1 MFETRDYVAEGSMLP
16 NIENT
21 KNRRASVELVVF
33 VAFALI
39 SKLVMD
45 SSFGSY
51 SGPVSLL
58 TTLILLSIYMH
69 RRGEKWAS
77 MGLRALLGA
86 KAKLLLLPQ
95 AFSIFVAVLMTIVL
109 LTKGL
114 ESIGLHFMSETPEG
128 EMERWGD
135 IEGNL
140 QQYLVLIA
148 LSWIS
153 AGFGEEMFFRG
164 FVITRLQ
171 TAFDGTKLASA
182 FAVLLA
188 ALLFGYVHFYYQ
200 GLTGLVNATAIGL
213 IFGTFFLLYK
223 RNLWPLVL
231 AHGFINSLGFTSD
244 FMGWGI

>member
-1 MFETRDYVAEGSMLP
+1 MSSTGKTKKRRAVAE
-16 NIENT
+16 
-21 KNRRASVELVVF
+21 LVGF

-39 SKLVMD
+39 SKQMMD
-45 SSFGSY
+45 SLLGAY
-51 SGPVSLL
+51 SGPATLI
-58 TTLILLSIYMH
+58 TTLILLTIYMH
-69 RRGEKWAS
+69 KQGEKWAS
-77 MGLRALLGA
+77 LGLRALPGA

-95 AFSIFVAVLMTIVL
+95 AFLIFVAVLATIVL

-140 QQYLVLIA
+140 QQYLILIA

-171 TAFDGTKLASA
+171 TVFNGTKLASA
-182 FAVLLA
+182 LAVLLA

-200 GLTGLVNATAIGL
+200 GLTGLVNGGAIGL

-231 AHGFINSLGFTSD
+231 AHGFINSLGFTSE

>member
-1 MFETRDYVAEGSMLP
+1 MSSTD
-16 NIENT
+16 NT
-21 KNRRASVELVVF
+21 KKRRAAVELVGF

-39 SKLVMD
+39 SKELMD
-45 SSFGSY
+45 PFFGAY
-51 SGPVSLL
+51 SGPASLI
-58 TTLILLSIYMH
+58 TTLILLTIYMH
-69 RRGEKWAS
+69 KHGEKWSS
-77 MGLRALLGA
+77 MGLRTLPGA
-86 KAKLLLLPQ
+86 KAKLLLVPQ
-95 AFSIFVAVLMTIVL
+95 AILIFVAVLATMLL

-114 ESIGLHFMSETPEG
+114 ESVGLHFMSETPEG
-128 EMERWGD
+128 ETERWGD
-135 IEGNL
+135 IKGNL
-140 QQYLVLIA
+140 QQYLILIA

-171 TAFDGTKLASA
+171 TAFNPTKLASA

-200 GLTGLVNATAIGL
+200 GLAGLVNASVIGL

-231 AHGFINSLGFTSD
+231 AHGFINSLGFTSE
-244 FMGWGI
+244 FMGWGL

>member
-1 MFETRDYVAEGSMLP
+1 
-16 NIENT
+16 
-21 KNRRASVELVVF
+21 
-33 VAFALI
+33 
-39 SKLVMD
+39 MD
-45 SSFGSY
+45 SLLGAC
-51 SGPVSLL
+51 SGPATLI
-58 TTLILLSIYMH
+58 TTLILLTIYMN
-69 RRGEKWAS
+69 RQGEKWAS
-77 MGLRALLGA
+77 LGLRALPGA

-95 AFSIFVAVLMTIVL
+95 AFLIFVSVLATITL

-140 QQYLVLIA
+140 QQYLILIA

-171 TAFDGTKLASA
+171 TVFNGTRLASA
-182 FAVLLA
+182 LAVLLS

-200 GLTGLVNATAIGL
+200 GLTGLVNAGVIGL
-213 IFGTFFLLYK
+213 IFGAFFLLYK
-223 RNLWPLVL
+223 RYPERTRPAASGRRQPVARLYTQRLVL
-231 AHGFINSLGFTSD
+231 TQCGRLEFACIAPGYRTLLKI
-244 FMGWGI
+244 

>member
-1 MFETRDYVAEGSMLP
+1 MSS
-16 NIENT
+16 IENT
-21 KNRRASVELVVF
+21 KKRRAIAELVGF

-39 SKLVMD
+39 SKQMMD
-45 SSFGSY
+45 SAFGAY
-51 SGPVSLL
+51 SGPASLI
-58 TTLILLSIYMH
+58 TTLILLTIYMH
-69 RRGEKWAS
+69 QRGEKWAS
-77 MGLRALLGA
+77 MGLRALPGTR
-86 KAKLLLLPQ
+86 AKLLLLPQ
-95 AFSIFVAVLMTIVL
+95 AFLIFVAVLTTIAL

-114 ESIGLHFMSETPEG
+114 ELLGQHFMSETPEG
-128 EMERWGD
+128 EVERWGD

-140 QQYLVLIA
+140 QQYLILIA

-171 TAFDGTKLASA
+171 TVLNDTRLASA

-213 IFGTFFLLYK
+213 IFGAFFLLYK

-231 AHGFINSLGFTSD
+231 AHGFINSLGYTSD

>member
-1 MFETRDYVAEGSMLP
+1 MSSS
-16 NIENT
+16 ENT
-21 KNRRASVELVVF
+21 KKRTAIAELVGF

-39 SKLVMD
+39 SKQMMDPVFGPYAGPASLITTLV
-45 SSFGSY
+45 
-51 SGPVSLL
+51 LL
-58 TTLILLSIYMH
+58 TIYMH
-69 RRGEKWAS
+69 KSGEKWAS
-77 MGLRALLGA
+77 MGLHTLPGV

-95 AFSIFVAVLMTIVL
+95 ALLIFVSVLATVLL

-114 ESIGLHFMSETPEG
+114 ESVGVNFMSETPEG
-128 EMERWGD
+128 ERSRWGD

-140 QQYLVLIA
+140 QQYLILIA

-182 FAVLLA
+182 FSVLLA

-200 GLTGLVNATAIGL
+200 GLTGLVNATTIGL
-213 IFGTFFLLYK
+213 IFGAFFLLYK

-244 FMGWGI
+244 FLGWGI

>member
-1 MFETRDYVAEGSMLP
+1 MSGTGKTKQRRAVAE
-16 NIENT
+16 
-21 KNRRASVELVVF
+21 LVGF

-39 SKLVMD
+39 SKQMMD
-45 SSFGSY
+45 SVLGAY
-51 SGPVSLL
+51 SGPTTLIA
-58 TTLILLSIYMH
+58 TLILLTIYMH
-69 RRGEKWAS
+69 TQGEKWAS
-77 MGLRALLGA
+77 LGLRALPGV

-95 AFSIFVAVLMTIVL
+95 AFLIFVAVLATIVL

-114 ESIGLHFMSETPEG
+114 ESIGLNFMSETPEG

-140 QQYLVLIA
+140 QQYLILIA

-171 TAFDGTKLASA
+171 TVFNGTKLASA
-182 FAVLLA
+182 LAVLLA
-188 ALLFGYVHFYYQ
+188 AFLFGYVHFYYQ
-200 GLTGLVNATAIGL
+200 GLTGLVNGGAIGL

-244 FMGWGI
+244 FMGWGL

>member
-1 MFETRDYVAEGSMLP
+1 MSS
-16 NIENT
+16 IENT
-21 KNRRASVELVVF
+21 KKRRAIVELAGF
-33 VAFALI
+33 VAFALV
-39 SKLVMD
+39 SKQLMD
-45 SSFGSY
+45 PIFGPY
-51 SGPVSLL
+51 SGPASLIM
-58 TTLILLSIYMH
+58 TLILLTIYMH
-69 RRGEKWAS
+69 RRGEKWSS
-77 MGLRALLGA
+77 MGLRVLPGA

-95 AFSIFVAVLMTIVL
+95 AFLIFVAVLTTIVL

-114 ESIGLHFMSETPEG
+114 ESIGLHFMSEKPEG
-128 EMERWGD
+128 EIERWGD

-140 QQYLVLIA
+140 RQYLILIA

-171 TAFDGTKLASA
+171 TALDGTRLASA
-182 FAVLLA
+182 LAVLLA

-244 FMGWGI
+244 FMGWGL

>member
-1 MFETRDYVAEGSMLP
+1 MSSAGKIKKRRAVAE
-16 NIENT
+16 
-21 KNRRASVELVVF
+21 LVGF

-39 SKLVMD
+39 SKQMMD
-45 SSFGSY
+45 SLLGAY
-51 SGPVSLL
+51 SGPATLI
-58 TTLILLSIYMH
+58 TTLILLTIYMH
-69 RRGEKWAS
+69 TRREKWAS
-77 MGLRALLGA
+77 LGLRALPGA
-86 KAKLLLLPQ
+86 KARLLILPQ
-95 AFSIFVAVLMTIVL
+95 ALLIFVAVLVTIIL

-140 QQYLVLIA
+140 QQYLILIA

-171 TAFDGTKLASA
+171 TVFSGTRLASA
-182 FAVLLA
+182 LAVLLA

-200 GLTGLVNATAIGL
+200 GLTGLVNAGVIGL

-223 RNLWPLVL
+223 RNLWPLIL
-231 AHGFINSLGFTSD
+231 AHGSINSLGFTSE
-244 FMGWGI
+244 FMGWGL

>member
-1 MFETRDYVAEGSMLP
+1 M
-16 NIENT
+16 
-21 KNRRASVELVVF
+21 
-33 VAFALI
+33 
-39 SKLVMD
+39 MD
-45 SSFGSY
+45 PFFGAY
-51 SGPVSLL
+51 SGPASLITTLVLL
-58 TTLILLSIYMH
+58 TIYM
-69 RRGEKWAS
+69 RKRGEQWAS
-77 MGLRALLGA
+77 MGLRALPGA

-95 AFSIFVAVLMTIVL
+95 SFLIFVAVLTSIVL

-128 EMERWGD
+128 EIERWGD

-140 QQYLVLIA
+140 QQYLILIA

-164 FVITRLQ
+164 FVITRLL
-171 TAFDGTKLASA
+171 TAFNGTELASA

-231 AHGFINSLGFTSD
+231 AHGCINSLGFTSD

>member
-1 MFETRDYVAEGSMLP
+1 MSSAGKIKKRRAVAE
-16 NIENT
+16 
-21 KNRRASVELVVF
+21 LVGF

-39 SKLVMD
+39 SKQMMD
-45 SSFGSY
+45 SLLGAY
-51 SGPVSLL
+51 SGPATLI
-58 TTLILLSIYMH
+58 TTLILLTIYMH
-69 RRGEKWAS
+69 TRREKWAS
-77 MGLRALLGA
+77 LGLRALPGA
-86 KAKLLLLPQ
+86 KARLLILPQ
-95 AFSIFVAVLMTIVL
+95 ALLIFVAILVTIIL

-140 QQYLVLIA
+140 QQYLILIA

-171 TAFDGTKLASA
+171 TVFSGTRLASA
-182 FAVLLA
+182 LAVLLA

-200 GLTGLVNATAIGL
+200 GLTGLVNAGVIGL

-223 RNLWPLVL
+223 RNLWPLIL
-231 AHGFINSLGFTSD
+231 AHGSINSLGFTSE
-244 FMGWGI
+244 FMGWGL

>member
-1 MFETRDYVAEGSMLP
+1 MSST
-16 NIENT
+16 ENT
-21 KNRRASVELVVF
+21 KKRRAVAELVGF

-39 SKLVMD
+39 FTEIVD
-45 SSFGSY
+45 SFFGPY
-51 SGPVSLL
+51 SGPASLITTLVLL
-58 TTLILLSIYMH
+58 TIYMH
-69 RRGEKWAS
+69 QRGEKWAS
-77 MGLRALLGA
+77 MGLRALPSA

-95 AFSIFVAVLMTIVL
+95 AILIFVAVLTTIVL

-128 EMERWGD
+128 EMERWGN

-140 QQYLVLIA
+140 QQYLILIA

-153 AGFGEEMFFRG
+153 AGLGEEMFFRG

-171 TAFDGTKLASA
+171 TAFNGTKFASA

-188 ALLFGYVHFYYQ
+188 ALLFGYVHFDYQ
-200 GLTGLVNATAIGL
+200 GLTGLVNAGVIGL

-231 AHGFINSLGFTSD
+231 AHGFINSLGFTSE
-244 FMGWGI
+244 FMGWGL

>member
-1 MFETRDYVAEGSMLP
+1 MVP
-16 NIENT
+16 NTENT
-21 KNRRASVELVVF
+21 KKTRAIFELAVF

-45 SSFGSY
+45 SSFASY
-51 SGPVSLL
+51 SGPASLI

-69 RRGEKWAS
+69 KRGEKWAS
-77 MGLRALLGA
+77 MGLRALPGA
-86 KAKLLLLPQ
+86 KAKLTVLPQ
-95 AFSIFVAVLMTIVL
+95 AVLVFVSVLGTIVV

-114 ESIGLHFMSETPEG
+114 ESIGLDFMSEPIEG
-128 EMERWGD
+128 EIERWGD
-135 IEGNL
+135 IKGNV
-140 QQYLVLIA
+140 QQYLILIA

-153 AGFGEEMFFRG
+153 AGFAEEMFFRG

-171 TAFDGTKLASA
+171 TALNGTNLASA
-182 FAVLLA
+182 IAVLLA

-213 IFGTFFLLYK
+213 IFGTFFLIYK

-231 AHGFINSLGFTSD
+231 AHGSINSLGFTSD

>member
-1 MFETRDYVAEGSMLP
+1 MSSIEKMKKRRAVAELIG
-16 NIENT
+16 
-21 KNRRASVELVVF
+21 F

-39 SKLVMD
+39 SKQMMD
-45 SSFGSY
+45 SLLGAY
-51 SGPVSLL
+51 SGPATLI
-58 TTLILLSIYMH
+58 TTLILLTIYMH
-69 RRGEKWAS
+69 RQGEKWTS
-77 MGLRALLGA
+77 LGLRALPGA

-95 AFSIFVAVLMTIVL
+95 AFLIFATVLATMVL

-128 EMERWGD
+128 EKERWGV

-140 QQYLVLIA
+140 QQYLILIA

-164 FVITRLQ
+164 FVITKLQ
-171 TAFDGTKLASA
+171 TVFNGTKLASA
-182 FAVLLA
+182 LAVLLA

-200 GLTGLVNATAIGL
+200 GLAGLVNAGVIGL

-223 RNLWPLVL
+223 RNLWPLIL
-231 AHGFINSLGFTSD
+231 AHGFINSLGFTSE
-244 FMGWGI
+244 FMGWGL

>member
-1 MFETRDYVAEGSMLP
+1 MP

-21 KNRRASVELVVF
+21 KKRRAIAELVGF

-39 SKLVMD
+39 SKQMMD
-45 SSFGSY
+45 SFFGSY
-51 SGPVSLL
+51 SGPASLI
-58 TTLILLSIYMH
+58 TTLILLTIYMH
-69 RRGEKWAS
+69 KRGEKWAS
-77 MGLRALLGA
+77 MGLRALPGT

-95 AFSIFVAVLMTIVL
+95 ALLIFVSVLGTIVL

-114 ESIGLHFMSETPEG
+114 ESIGLTFMSETPEG
-128 EMERWGD
+128 EISRWGD
-135 IEGNL
+135 IRGNL
-140 QQYLVLIA
+140 QQYLILIA

-171 TAFDGTKLASA
+171 TAFNGTRLASA

-213 IFGTFFLLYK
+213 IFGTFFLVYK

-244 FMGWGI
+244 FMGWGL

>member
-1 MFETRDYVAEGSMLP
+1 MSST
-16 NIENT
+16 ENT
-21 KNRRASVELVVF
+21 KKRRAIAEFVGF

-39 SKLVMD
+39 SKQMMD
-45 SSFGSY
+45 SFLGAY
-51 SGPVSLL
+51 SGPASLI
-58 TTLILLSIYMH
+58 TTLILLTIYMH
-69 RRGEKWAS
+69 QRGEKWAS

-95 AFSIFVAVLMTIVL
+95 ALLIFVSVLGTIVL

-114 ESIGLHFMSETPEG
+114 ESIGLTFMSETPEG
-128 EMERWGD
+128 EISRWGD

-140 QQYLVLIA
+140 QQYLILIA

-171 TAFDGTKLASA
+171 TAFNGTKLASA